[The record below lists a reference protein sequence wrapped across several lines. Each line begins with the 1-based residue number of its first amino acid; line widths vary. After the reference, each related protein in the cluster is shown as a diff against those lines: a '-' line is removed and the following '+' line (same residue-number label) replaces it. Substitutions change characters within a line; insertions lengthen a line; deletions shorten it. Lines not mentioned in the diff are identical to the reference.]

1 MITWC
6 SESKEGNY
14 VGSAVVFMYFIMLAG
29 MLYFQTADV
38 CLTACAHACLS
49 GFEYLNVVFACVFI

>member
-38 CLTACAHACLS
+38 CLTACAHA
-49 GFEYLNVVFACVFI
+49 